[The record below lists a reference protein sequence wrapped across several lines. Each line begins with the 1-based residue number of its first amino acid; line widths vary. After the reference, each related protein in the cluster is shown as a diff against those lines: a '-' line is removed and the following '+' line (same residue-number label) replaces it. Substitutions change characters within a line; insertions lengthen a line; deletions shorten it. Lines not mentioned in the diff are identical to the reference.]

1 MALPLNRNQIR
12 WIIIIISLVIISLI
26 LWNTYLFF
34 QSFKA
39 EQKMKMDIW
48 AEAQSEFQKGFLTD
62 NVNPIVDKIILSDSL
77 IPKIMVTKNGD
88 IATRN
93 IDEKRINDTTY
104 INNLIREYERQ
115 NTPIELSYIDP
126 DTNNKVH
133 IGKLYYGDSIVLS
146 KLKYYPL
153 ALLVIIFLFAAVAY
167 FFYKSSKTADQ
178 NKLWTGMAKET
189 AHQIGTPLS
198 SLVGWTEILR
208 SEQVNPEYLVEIE
221 KDISRLQTITDR
233 FSKIGSIPKLEKTDI
248 VKETLDS
255 YEYLKARSSKLIDF
269 EIATPNDI
277 IMVNLNQQLYS
288 WTIENLVKNAIDA
301 MKGKGTLKIAIDS
314 DSKFVNIKISD
325 TGKGI
330 SKQHFNTIF
339 QPGYT
344 SKKRGWG
351 LGLSLAKRIIEDY
364 HDGKI
369 KVLNSEIDKGT
380 TMQIALKLLF

>member
-1 MALPLNRNQIR
+1 MAQPLNRNQTR
-12 WIIIIISLVIISLI
+12 WIIIVVSLVIISLI

-39 EQKMKMDIW
+39 EQKIKMDIW
-48 AEAQSEFQKGFLTD
+48 AEAQSEFQKGLLTD
-62 NVNPIVDKIILSDSL
+62 NVNPLIDKIILSDSL
-77 IPKIMVTKNGD
+77 IPKILVTKENY
-88 IATRN
+88 ISTIN
-93 IDEKRINDTTY
+93 IDEKRVKDSTY
-104 INNLIREYERQ
+104 ITNLINEFKRQ
-115 NTPIELSYIDP
+115 NTPIELSYINP
-126 DTNNKVH
+126 ETNTK
-133 IGKLYYGDSIVLS
+133 IITGKLYYGDSIVLN

-153 ALLVIIFLFAAVAY
+153 ALLVIIFLFGAVAY

-208 SEQVNPEYLVEIE
+208 SEHVNPDYLIEIE

-233 FSKIGSIPKLEKTDI
+233 FSKIGSIPKLEKADI

-269 EIATPNDI
+269 DI
-277 IMVNLNQQLYS
+277 SAPTESIMVNLNQQLFS

-301 MKGKGTLKIAIDS
+301 MKGKGQLKLVIINDG
-314 DSKFVNIKISD
+314 KFVNIQITD

-364 HDGKI
+364 HNGKI
-369 KVLNSEIDKGT
+369 KVLNSDMGKGT
-380 TMQIALKLLF
+380 TMQISLKQLS

>member
-126 DTNNKVH
+126 DTNNKIH

-380 TMQIALKLLF
+380 TMQIALKLLS